1 MSNKVKLVAL
11 DLDGTLFNSEKK
23 ISEKNLDAIKKA
35 VDMGVVVLPA
45 TGRPFVGVPEAIK
58 TIPEI
63 HYVIT
68 VNGAAVYDLHTGK
81 CVYENPIRHETM
93 VKLIDEL
100 DKLDITAD
108 LFIGG
113 QGYMDSKN
121 KGFYK
126 RTGLSDAMIEY
137 LVSSRLVVD
146 KLPQY
151 VRDKKPAVQKIT
163 INFIKQADGTLYHRD
178 KAVEVAES
186 FSDELIHV
194 SGGLGNLELTNKEVS
209 KGNALLQLAK
219 QMNIPREQT
228 MACGDSGN
236 DLDMI
241 IKAGIGVAMANSEKA
256 VLDASDYVTLSNDE
270 DGVAAAFEKFVF

>member
-1 MSNKVKLVAL
+1 MN
-11 DLDGTLFNSEKK
+11 
-23 ISEKNLDAIKKA
+23 AIKKA
-35 VDMGVVVLPA
+35 VEMGVVVLPA
-45 TGRPFVGVPEAIK
+45 TGRPFVGVPEVIK

-63 HYVIT
+63 RYVIT
-68 VNGAAVYDLHTGK
+68 VNGAAIYDLHNKK
-81 CVYENPIRHETM
+81 CVYENTIKHETM

-121 KGFYK
+121 MGFYK
-126 RTGLSDAMIEY
+126 RTGLSQAMIDY

-146 KLPQY
+146 NLPQY
-151 VRDKKPAVQKIT
+151 VREHKPKVQKIT
-163 INFIKQADGTLYHRD
+163 INFIKNPDSTLYHRD
-178 KAVEVAES
+178 KAVEIANM
-186 FSDELIHV
+186 FSDELINL
-194 SGGLGNLELTNKEVS
+194 SGGLGNLEITNNTVS
-209 KGNALLQLAK
+209 KGKALLQLAEQMGIK
-219 QMNIPREQT
+219 QEET

-241 IKAGIGVAMANSEKA
+241 IKAGIGVAMANSEQT
-256 VLDASDYVTLSNDE
+256 VLDAADYVTLSNDE